1 VRIFLDANL
10 YISYLLKP
18 DSPSAACDVV
28 RRALVREFE
37 VLTCE
42 PLVAEIRRVIGESS
56 YLGARISQ
64 AAQDI
69 LIARLDRISLVV
81 ELAGEVE
88 SWEIRDEKDRYILDT
103 AEQGRADV
111 IVSGDRH
118 LLDDR
123 AKWPQFR
130 ILAASEFLPVWIL
143 AKDAQ

>member
-1 VRIFLDANL
+1 MRIFLDANL

-69 LIARLDRISLVV
+69 LIARLDRIGLVV

-123 AKWPQFR
+123 AKWLQFR
-130 ILAASEFLPVWIL
+130 ILSASEFLPVWIL

>member
-1 VRIFLDANL
+1 MRIFLDANL

-28 RRALVREFE
+28 RWALAREFE

-69 LIARLDRISLVV
+69 LIARLDRIGLVV
-81 ELAGEVE
+81 ELTNDLK
-88 SWEIRDEKDRYILDT
+88 SWDIRDEKDRYILDT

-130 ILAASEFLPVWIL
+130 ILAASEFLPVWML
-143 AKDAQ
+143 ATDAQ